1 MSSNSNATN
10 SNSSNKTTN
19 KKNTKNEKVYRRF
32 DTILKKTPEIYD
44 NYLVLVNDFIKSKL
58 ANVNNSKFYNS
69 SKEGFNSNNETL
81 SVSNQKK
88 VYLNTYVI
96 PLLYLINSYEYQ
108 KYYKNTM
115 AIEANQL
122 IMANIDYYKN
132 YFFNYKLPIIKS
144 VNVDI
149 YKYNY
154 GNASSNNNM
163 NIDFSKSKKKKRVK
177 IESKGIVAKV
187 DKDIKE
193 NINKLLELLVKSNI
207 IFNYLLI
214 PYKIINK
221 YNKLIQESDKFKMT
235 KNLKTL
241 KQHLSSKNKKKSTS
255 TTNLQKNINQ
265 SKKYESISTSTTNL
279 QKNINQSKKYESIST
294 NTTNL
299 EKKIRNQERKEAT
312 KYVMNFGKLKNK
324 PSYIYKEKKGGGNFI
339 NNSTKD
345 KMNDF
350 YHENLFYINKIIIT
364 CIKYIFDKPEEFN
377 VDLLKL
383 MKNRSDTLDYK
394 FDIFETEIEDYKDIF
409 DITKIY
415 EQIIEN
421 YNKIKKENQKIIDE
435 LTSKKTNYQTK
446 KKNSPN
452 YELELETL
460 KSSIKKDINEI
471 TNLKNE
477 YVFKTENNK
486 LNLKGK
492 KYKSEIQKKISQFDR
507 SIKKKEDDQQ
517 KLRSK
522 LNKIQENK
530 IEINKNKSLINN
542 KTSAIEDINNII
554 KKLESE
560 KITNIQSLNFNFSE
574 LKKKF
579 TEFFKNNIEIMKQIQ
594 KITDFEQQKK
604 KQDKYKFYFDKDT
617 LLINIIKKLNKKFD
631 IKINELFILN
641 PITNIPQ
648 INTQTKTINYQTLK
662 SLGQNYEKLIN
673 IMKLYKKKENNNNTE
688 YKSKIINLLND
699 FDTYNT
705 SQLESLISEEGIL
718 SNSYNSNNIFELIS
732 TYINNVQSKKE
743 TYDNSFFKKVMLDS
757 TYYKTEDTL
766 LYFKEIQEIHAK
778 LLINI
783 NKYLYEI
790 ESKGEKN
797 IVNAVFKENFKK
809 ELEYL
814 NNCFEKMKQ
823 KYNRLKTNIYNTKDT
838 IYVYTYTDSIKF
850 YFITLSL
857 IELYLHNSAL

>member
-10 SNSSNKTTN
+10 SNSSKNSSN

-58 ANVNNSKFYNS
+58 QNVNNSKFYNS

-81 SVSNQKK
+81 SVNNQKK

-163 NIDFSKSKKKKRVK
+163 NIDFSKSKKKKKVK

-207 IFNYLLI
+207 IFKQLLKPYHILFKKDELNNEYNESTVNYSTKINAKSEINKINQYLELSEKKKKI
-214 PYKIINK
+214 NTIINK
-221 YNKLIQESDKFKMT
+221 YKLPPSYYNTFYKNVGINKNF
-235 KNLKTL
+235 KNLLLKYKKETKKMINLSKTGIGKKLQEGGFNKNLSSEL
-241 KQHLSSKNKKKSTS
+241 KQ
-255 TTNLQKNINQ
+255 
-265 SKKYESISTSTTNL
+265 
-279 QKNINQSKKYESIST
+279 
-294 NTTNL
+294 
-299 EKKIRNQERKEAT
+299 
-312 KYVMNFGKLKNK
+312 
-324 PSYIYKEKKGGGNFI
+324 
-339 NNSTKD
+339 

-350 YHENLFYINKIIIT
+350 YNENLFDINKIIIA
-364 CIKYIFDKPEEFN
+364 CIKYIFDKPEYFN

-394 FDIFETEIEDYKDIF
+394 FDIFEAEIEDYKDVFNVSKIYT
-409 DITKIY
+409 TKIDDY
-415 EQIIEN
+415 
-421 YNKIKKENQKIIDE
+421 
-435 LTSKKTNYQTK
+435 K
-446 KKNSPN
+446 KKN
-452 YELELETL
+452 EILERQKNKIQIDIKNLKEEIK
-460 KSSIKKDINEI
+460 KSSEFEK
-471 TNLKNE
+471 NLKIAKNLVE
-477 YVFKTENNK
+477 TKKLSIDTIQRRISKFPQNIKNYKERKEKEKYNNQKSNLERNKQKAESDIELYKNK
-486 LNLKGK
+486 LN
-492 KYKSEIQKKISQFDR
+492 EIKTKR
-507 SIKKKEDDQQ
+507 NTLNIKEQELNEIEDQ
-517 KLRSK
+517 
-522 LNKIQENK
+522 IT
-530 IEINKNKSLINN
+530 EINKK
-542 KTSAIEDINNII
+542 I
-554 KKLESE
+554 KRFESNQISNS
-560 KITNIQSLNFNFSE
+560 KNFNFSFEE
-574 LKKKF
+574 LKKSF
-579 TEFFKNNIEIMKQIQ
+579 TEFFKNNIETIKQIQ

-604 KQDKYKFYFDKDT
+604 KQDKYKYYFYKDT
-617 LLINIIKKLNKKFD
+617 LLINIIKELNNKFKVKANNSFSNRRN
-631 IKINELFILN
+631 IKT
-641 PITNIPQ
+641 TNI
-648 INTQTKTINYQTLK
+648 TSKKINYQTLK
-662 SLGQNYEKLIN
+662 LFGQNYEKLIN
-673 IMKLYKKKENNNNTE
+673 IMKLYKKKENNNNSE
-688 YKSKIINLLND
+688 YKSKIIKLLSN

-705 SQLESLISEEGIL
+705 SQLERLISEEGIL
-718 SNSYNSNNIFELIS
+718 TNSFNSNDIVELIS

-790 ESKGEKN
+790 ESKSEKN
-797 IVNAVFKENFKK
+797 IENNVFKEKFKE

-857 IELYLHNSAL
+857 IELYLHNSTLT